1 MLFQCD
7 ICHKDF
13 KSLPTFKKHNKA
25 FHSVLK
31 LYVCSRAKCRYGCN
45 SSEGFS
51 NHLREGHHIAD
62 HFLPPVIISSSS
74 PITSIP
80 QTNSMNTP
88 NESIEDNTVD
98 TGAQTSS
105 HTLESHVNTTTDE
118 LTVTPEKPYK
128 CDVNNCDQSYR
139 NEVTLIGHK
148 WSVHRIPDPTR
159 KQTAKSQQM
168 SRKNNNKPMDANTS
182 RNKSKSTTGP
192 KGIPFMC
199 AFCWKKFDNETAL
212 NGHTKA
218 NHIPVKS
225 RVSNVSKTTGASVPI
240 TSTDKHPM
248 PILSTGINGV
258 IEPPV
263 SNVSSSN
270 CIEIIET
277 PTETPVPTTSNSY
290 TSHMSKPINT
300 WRIPKRILSPRS
312 ANECIPVPITS
323 SIETESEAPVAK
335 KPKITTCPQNT
346 GSLVNLATKN
356 ISKIFNKKTFGCDL
370 CDKVLDTSVALTDH
384 MVANHV
390 NGFDV
395 NDPQGSDT
403 HGLASDE
410 PQKAFKCK
418 ECDKEFDNIF
428 DRKRH
433 QKATHSGSVLYRCG
447 NGCPE
452 RFSSQ
457 SALDSHTRK
466 AHSLPP
472 ENSRNPSVPS
482 TSHNESTND
491 ESTTRPPN
499 KGPKGKFSCCG
510 QAFHAYKALS
520 THIRIAHMKVG
531 SRVSATDKTAVP
543 LPYVCDV
550 NDCGNRFS
558 SESLLD
564 LHKRNLHSQ
573 QIPHEDCYNSRNA
586 NVYHEHRLPLP
597 PDHTSPRDLTSES
610 PIDTHNIGIDCRES
624 VGNTAFRCQYRDCE
638 LVFDNKDAFDTHL
651 RFRHRVRVPYLCRS
665 PGCNQK
671 FDSVS
676 LVKRH
681 YYETHK
687 TNGGRVRPTLSNHSR
702 TSSERPFGNTRTGNT
717 RYTSPR
723 DYRSHSPAS
732 SSHSRGEPS
741 ERSLEATDYRCKY
754 SDCRLDFDNEFDFV
768 MHNKRIHGLPVPY
781 NCRYPGCDQSFTSQE
796 LVQRHHRESHRSPV
810 RTTISSHSRSSS
822 ERSFSTNASTTRPTA
837 RSPELFKCTD
847 CGKIVGTQEA
857 LRGHYLA
864 NHII

>member
-1 MLFQCD
+1 MDPMKATLPSAIIESVIDAQVVDSRPKQPSDDRKQSINASRVPTTTSKTLIDPNSSDIPSNTDVSTAELPVPTEMLFQCD

-13 KSLPTFKKHNKA
+13 NSLPTFKKHNKA

-62 HFLPPVIISSSS
+62 DFLPVLNTSPRVTNMAATDIQQPVIISSSS
-74 PITSIP
+74 PIISIP
-80 QTNSMNTP
+80 QTNSINNS

-118 LTVTPEKPYK
+118 LTVTPEKPFK
-128 CDVNNCDQSYR
+128 CDVNSCDQSYR

-148 WSVHRIPDPTR
+148 WSVHRIPDPKR

-182 RNKSKSTTGP
+182 HNKSKSTIGP
-192 KGIPFMC
+192 KGIPFTC

-212 NGHTKA
+212 TGHTKA
-218 NHIPVKS
+218 NHTPVKS
-225 RVSNVSKTTGASVPI
+225 RVSNVSKTTGASVPT

-248 PILSTGINGV
+248 PILST
-258 IEPPV
+258 
-263 SNVSSSN
+263 
-270 CIEIIET
+270 
-277 PTETPVPTTSNSY
+277 VPTTSNSY

-300 WRIPKRILSPRS
+300 WRIPKRILNTRS
-312 ANECIPVPITS
+312 ANECIPVPTTS

-335 KPKITTCPQNT
+335 KPKITTCSQNT

-384 MVANHV
+384 MVANH
-390 NGFDV
+390 GFGV
-395 NDPQGSDT
+395 NDPQGSGT
-403 HGLASDE
+403 QGLATDE
-410 PQKAFKCK
+410 PQNAFKCK
-418 ECDKEFDNIF
+418 ECDKEFDTIF

-433 QKATHSGSVLYRCG
+433 QKAAHSGSVLYKCW

-452 RFSSQ
+452 RFSTQ
-457 SALDSHTRK
+457 SALDSHKRS

-472 ENSRNPSVPS
+472 EDSRNPSVPS

-491 ESTTRPPN
+491 GSTTRPPN

-564 LHKRNLHSQ
+564 LHKRSLHSQ

-586 NVYHEHRLPLP
+586 NVFHEHSPSNAGSIATNVMSDLRLPFP

-651 RFRHRVRVPYLCRS
+651 RFRHR
-665 PGCNQK
+665 
-671 FDSVS
+671 
-676 LVKRH
+676 
-681 YYETHK
+681 
-687 TNGGRVRPTLSNHSR
+687 
-702 TSSERPFGNTRTGNT
+702 
-717 RYTSPR
+717 
-723 DYRSHSPAS
+723 
-732 SSHSRGEPS
+732 
-741 ERSLEATDYRCKY
+741 
-754 SDCRLDFDNEFDFV
+754 
-768 MHNKRIHGLPVPY
+768 
-781 NCRYPGCDQSFTSQE
+781 
-796 LVQRHHRESHRSPV
+796 
-810 RTTISSHSRSSS
+810 
-822 ERSFSTNASTTRPTA
+822 
-837 RSPELFKCTD
+837 
-847 CGKIVGTQEA
+847 
-857 LRGHYLA
+857 
-864 NHII
+864 